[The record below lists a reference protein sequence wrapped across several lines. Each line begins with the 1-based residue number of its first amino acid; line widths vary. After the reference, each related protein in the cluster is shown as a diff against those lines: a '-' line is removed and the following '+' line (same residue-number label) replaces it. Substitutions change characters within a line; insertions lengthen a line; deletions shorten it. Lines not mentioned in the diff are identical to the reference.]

1 VVHCVRCNYVCG
13 ECYLAHPDEASTYIL
28 SQIGTPTPA
37 EGQVRNN
44 GRYDMFPYGYSGYPK
59 VCRNLLES
67 DTSIA
72 RRVGEETNPIAERI
86 LRPRYLCFLRE
97 PGTPAM
103 IMNVEE

>member
-1 VVHCVRCNYVCG
+1 M
-13 ECYLAHPDEASTYIL
+13 STAAT
-28 SQIGTPTPA
+28 QK
-37 EGQVRNN
+37 
-44 GRYDMFPYGYSGYPK
+44 SG
-59 VCRNLLES
+59 RNLLES